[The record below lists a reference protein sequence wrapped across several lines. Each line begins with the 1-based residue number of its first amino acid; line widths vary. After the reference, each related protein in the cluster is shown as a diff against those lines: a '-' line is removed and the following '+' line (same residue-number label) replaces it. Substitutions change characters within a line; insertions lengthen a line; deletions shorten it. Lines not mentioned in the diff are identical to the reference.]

1 MLVLPFICFGAVL
14 DAVVCLCRGYTGGT
28 LALMLVVWFV
38 VFFVLGV
45 VLQLLMVV
53 LFSLFVDKSKP
64 QKTHSPFYCGFAK
77 FMLGVLSS
85 FANVRIH
92 LSGAEKIP
100 EGRWLMVSNHRSGF
114 DPVLT
119 IWALRKHDLAFVSK
133 PENMNIPFI
142 GCYAHKLCCLA
153 IDRENDRAALKTILG
168 AAELMKNDVTSFFIY
183 PEGTRSTGSE
193 LLPFRNGAFKI
204 AQKAK
209 APIVVMAVRGTE
221 NIAKNAPWRRTDAY
235 LDILEVIDAERVREL
250 KTSEIGEEVRQ
261 RIESAMA

>member
-28 LALMLVVWFV
+28 LALMLLVWFV
-38 VFFVLGV
+38 VFFALGV
-45 VLQLLMVV
+45 VLQLLMVAV
-53 LFSLFVDKSKP
+53 CSLFIDKSKP

-77 FMLGVLSS
+77 YMLGVLTS
-85 FANVRIH
+85 FARVHIH

-119 IWALRKHDLAFVSK
+119 IWALRKHDLAFITK
-133 PENMNIPFI
+133 PENMDIPFI
-142 GCYAHKLCCLA
+142 GRYVHKICCIA
-153 IDRENDRAALKTILG
+153 IDRENDRAALKSILA

-183 PEGTRSTGSE
+183 PEGTRNTGSE

-209 APIVVMAVRGTE
+209 APVVVMAVRGTE
-221 NIAKNAPWRRTDAY
+221 NIAKNAPWRRTDVY
-235 LDILEVIDAERVREL
+235 LDILEVIDAERVRAV
-250 KTSEIGEEVRQ
+250 KTHEIGGEVRQ
-261 RIESAMA
+261 RIQGAMV